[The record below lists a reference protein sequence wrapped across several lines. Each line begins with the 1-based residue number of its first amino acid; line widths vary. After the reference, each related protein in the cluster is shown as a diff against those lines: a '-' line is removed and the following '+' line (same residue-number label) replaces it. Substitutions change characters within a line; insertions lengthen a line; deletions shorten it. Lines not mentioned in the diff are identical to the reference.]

1 LSRDI
6 RSGAHQQPDPDY
18 RPRTPR
24 HREAP
29 AATAEEATLLPRPA
43 PRRRDVRLAARA
55 KQAAATRVRRVRSA
69 TRLGVVA
76 LISAVVVPTGV
87 VGGLAYALAGGGSGS
102 MTLKPGSSAV
112 MDTGVSFADGQG
124 DVTFVLPGRP
134 AGGSLYLG
142 LELRTS
148 GGSLYRTKARVYPDG
163 ALSVDIGKVI
173 GGGAE
178 QFLGTKRIPAV
189 VGAGTTALTLQGSA
203 IGNKVAVRAFAAGS
217 TAPAW
222 QLTATDAAPIG
233 RAGSVRA
240 WTYLSRQASA
250 AITVKYQELGA
261 TKAGPVTVPP
271 VTTAPTTTRPP
282 VVPTTVPATTPPA
295 TTKPPVATTT
305 AAPPPSPT
313 TAPPNPTSPTMQS
326 VLSASGANLD
336 TNYPIPAGAV
346 FAAPGGNN
354 ANSGAQGSPV
364 QTIAAAIAKAPSGG
378 TVVLRGGT
386 YREAV
391 GSVNKR
397 LTIQAYP
404 HEYPVISGA
413 DVVTAW
419 TATAGVW
426 RTTSW
431 TSPFGQNQFRA
442 EEVVAGT
449 AAGRVEQAFRSG
461 KSLRQV
467 MTLGELKSGTFWIN
481 PTTMQLYVAD
491 DPTKATMEVS
501 QRARGMTLEAGANG
515 SRILGLRFTAYAA
528 PHLDNSG
535 NLYVGSSNTLIE
547 NSQFDHSSGAGL
559 KIAGS
564 NMTVRHITASDNAAE
579 GMQGN
584 RNDNSVVTNSQFLRN
599 NTDKFKSEGCGMSC
613 TVAGFK
619 TAHTANLS
627 VLNNAFV
634 DNNNANGYWCDLGC
648 TGGLISGNAVSGSFD
663 GIFYEVSSR
672 GTITGNYVE
681 KSHKGIRVSG
691 SDNVTITNNELVNNT
706 WQLTVYDDRRSAS
719 TDSYS
724 AGLGLSWNTTN
735 LVINNNDITAGA
747 QTEKLL
753 EANATAQVASPQMF
767 SKVVGNSNAGIQK
780 MMWCP
785 QNGTC
790 KTYGT
795 IAEWKAAS
803 GLSF

>member
-1 LSRDI
+1 MV
-6 RSGAHQQPDPDY
+6 
-18 RPRTPR
+18 T
-24 HREAP
+24 
-29 AATAEEATLLPRPA
+29 EEPTLLPRPA
-43 PRRRDVRLAARA
+43 VRRRDLRLAARA
-55 KQAAATRVRRVRSA
+55 RRMAAARVRRVRSA

-87 VGGLAYALAGGGSGS
+87 IGGLTYALAGDSSGN

-112 MDTGVSFADGQG
+112 KDTGVSFTDGLG
-124 DVTFVLPGRP
+124 TVTYVLPGRP
-134 AGGSLYLG
+134 ATGSLYLG
-142 LELRTS
+142 LELRS
-148 GGSLYRTKARVYPDG
+148 GQGSLYRTKTRVYPDG
-163 ALSVDIGKVI
+163 TLSVDLGKVV
-173 GGGAE
+173 GNGAE

-189 VGAGTTALTLQGSA
+189 VGTGSTALTLQSNVTGD
-203 IGNKVAVRAFAAGS
+203 KVAVRAFVLGS
-217 TAPAW
+217 TTPDW
-222 QLTATDAAPIG
+222 QLTVTDTAAITT
-233 RAGSVRA
+233 AGTVRA
-240 WTYLSRQASA
+240 WAYLSRQASA
-250 AITVKYQELGA
+250 PISFSFQDLAA
-261 TKAGPVTVPP
+261 TKGGPVVEPP
-271 VTTAPTTTRPP
+271 VTTAPTTTAAP
-282 VVPTTVPATTPPA
+282 VPTTNPATAAP
-295 TTKPPVATTT
+295 TTKPPVATTP
-305 AAPPPSPT
+305 APPAT
-313 TAPPNPTSPTMQS
+313 TAPPSSTSPSMQS
-326 VLSASGANLD
+326 VLAVSGADLN
-336 TNYPIPAGAV
+336 TNYSIPDGAI
-346 FAAPGGNN
+346 FAAPGGSNG
-354 ANSGAQGSPV
+354 NSGTQGSPV
-364 QTIAAAIAKAPSGG
+364 KTVAAAIAKAPAGG

-397 LTIQAYP
+397 LTIQAFP
-404 HEYPVISGA
+404 HEFPVISGA
-413 DVVTAW
+413 DVVTGWSAVS
-419 TATAGVW
+419 GVW

-431 TSPFGQNQFRA
+431 TSPFAQDQFRA
-442 EEVVAGT
+442 EEIATGS
-449 AAGRVEQAFRSG
+449 AAGRVEQAFRGG
-461 KSLRQV
+461 KSLKQV
-467 MTLGELKSGTFWIN
+467 LTLGELKSGTFWLN
-481 PTTMQLYVAD
+481 PSSKQIYVAD
-491 DPTKATMEVS
+491 DPTKSTMEIS
-501 QRARGMTLEAGANG
+501 QRVRGMTLEAGANG

-599 NTDKFKSEGCGMSC
+599 NTDKFKSEGCGASC

-691 SDNVTITNNELVNNT
+691 SDHVTITDNELVNNT
-706 WQLTVYDDRRSAS
+706 WQLTVYDDRRSSS
-719 TDSYS
+719 TDAYS

-735 LVINNNDITAGA
+735 LVIGNNDITAGS

-767 SKVVGNSNAGIQK
+767 SKVTGNQNAGNQT

-785 QNGTC
+785 ANGSC

-795 IAEWKAAS
+795 IAAWKAAS